1 MMFSTVSIEKYE
13 GKLVVWFHE
22 VPGDRV
28 DEDRGPSPLGHYH
41 YPRPLGK
48 EAAFHKLR
56 DSMMHDLAVL
66 IDKLNREYKEL
77 AELRFPEGER
87 I

>member
-1 MMFSTVSIEKYE
+1 MFSTVSIERYE
-13 GKLVVWFHE
+13 GKLEVRFHE

-48 EAAFHKLR
+48 EYAFHKLK
-56 DSMMHDLAVL
+56 DSMMYDLAVL
-66 IDKLNREYKEL
+66 IDKLNSEYKEL
-77 AELRFPEGER
+77 AELRLPEGEQV
-87 I
+87 